1 MEVLTLNFV
10 AFITNLIA
18 LKQFN
23 TILVL
28 YDHTTRNEINVLIEI
43 LSIRYDVAWVLVNEK
58 YTPEYWKHS
67 TMQNR
72 NILIF
77 TAVQSKNISP
87 LLRGLYNKKMLSKR
101 PKNLIVSSD
110 ISKSANNI
118 LSSLLAREI
127 NAVLVDWSS
136 EESIIFAWNPYGAI
150 NLIKLNESE
159 FLMANNAV
167 YSASGMYS
175 GIFFDKLQ
183 NMRGRSTIVLSCYDS
198 KNVYNVLSDS
208 VASVDGTE
216 IQIIDLIAE
225 AIQSFMSFYVIKTA
239 SLNIKMDPE
248 LIDGFLEQTYKTY
261 IPIQRRQIQ
270 DLTIN
275 TW

>member
-1 MEVLTLNFV
+1 
-10 AFITNLIA
+10 
-18 LKQFN
+18 
-23 TILVL
+23 
-28 YDHTTRNEINVLIEI
+28 
-43 LSIRYDVAWVLVNEK
+43 
-58 YTPEYWKHS
+58 
-67 TMQNR
+67 MQNR
-72 NILIF
+72 NILIL

-101 PKNLIVSSD
+101 SKNLIVSSD

-127 NAVLVDWSS
+127 NAVLVDWAS
-136 EESIIFAWNPYGAI
+136 EKSIIFAWNPYGAI